1 MMQHPSIKLHTQLI
15 DSNQVMVDILP
26 GGVGGVGRPEGTT
39 ALVVVVV
46 VGAAVVVAES
56 GFP

>member
-1 MMQHPSIKLHTQLI
+1 MQHPSIKLHTRLI
-15 DSNQVMVDILP
+15 DSNQVVVNILP

-46 VGAAVVVAES
+46 GAAVVVAES
-56 GFP
+56 GLP